1 MSDCTIRFVQ
11 QELGRDV
18 TIQAAPGKSL
28 LEIALANDIHIE
40 HTCGGVGGCST
51 CHVWIRQGMEHLS
64 PATDAEMDRV
74 EEAADVRLYSRL
86 ACQAKIARA
95 GGMIVCE
102 IPAWNRN
109 AVKEAPH

>member
-1 MSDCTIRFVQ
+1 MSTATIKFVQ
-11 QELGRDV
+11 QDLHREV
-18 TIQAAPGKSL
+18 AVQANVGQSL
-28 LEIALANDIHIE
+28 LEIALAHDIDIE

-51 CHVWIRQGMEHLS
+51 CHVWIRQGMEYLS

-95 GGMIVCE
+95 GGTIVVE

-109 AVKEAPH
+109 AVKESPH